1 MKMHIKASQSIVFV
15 RVICTAIAILFSNAP
30 QAEDKFQ
37 YEVLL
42 NPSQE
47 VLEAEMRGYVMI
59 YDGFENS
66 VIEKAMTEQ
75 FGRIENMMFVRIRH
89 TDEEGEMMVEEDGCD

>member
-1 MKMHIKASQSIVFV
+1 MKNHIKASQSIVFA
-15 RVICTAIAILFSNAP
+15 RAICILAILFSNTP
-30 QAEDKFQ
+30 QAEDTYQ

-42 NPSQE
+42 NPGQE

-59 YDGFENS
+59 YDGLDNYLVER
-66 VIEKAMTEQ
+66 AMTEQ